1 MFICHTHTLVCC
13 FLALFFLFFFN
24 VNVSSSSPPHF
35 NVRVYDFLNFLSLCY
50 CFYFFVELLVFFIF
64 FRGDGGY
71 LSFFV
76 VLFYLAFFFFCF
88 VCRFKEFFS
97 PAIRF
102 DYKLKSFIYVWCRK
116 SFFFSL
122 HSRAH
127 SHLSNWINKKK
138 KNTNNCMHWILW

>member
-1 MFICHTHTLVCC
+1 M
-13 FLALFFLFFFN
+13 
-24 VNVSSSSPPHF
+24 
-35 NVRVYDFLNFLSLCY
+35 
-50 CFYFFVELLVFFIF
+50 
-64 FRGDGGY
+64 
-71 LSFFV
+71 

-138 KNTNNCMHWILW
+138 RTNNCMHWIFMINKKLKRNQLFSSLKTFLKDVLTFDLNQIINWYYVCTYDVFFISHFNLKTICSLKHFSVVSHIQSVLLLHDS

>member
-1 MFICHTHTLVCC
+1 M
-13 FLALFFLFFFN
+13 
-24 VNVSSSSPPHF
+24 
-35 NVRVYDFLNFLSLCY
+35 
-50 CFYFFVELLVFFIF
+50 
-64 FRGDGGY
+64 
-71 LSFFV
+71 

-88 VCRFKEFFS
+88 VCRFKEFFR

-138 KNTNNCMHWILW
+138 KPHKQLYALDFMKNKKLKRNQLFSSLKTFLKDVLTFDLNQIINWYYVCTYDVFFISHFNLKTICSLKHSSVVSHI